1 LIFSVG
7 FGLITFF
14 FIYLALS
21 KPKIESLMEIR
32 RKPLRRGRLLA
43 KVLPKDRQDELNL
56 ALEVLDGLKVAG
68 IRVTNIVDLY
78 LLKATL
84 AALPLVMVGLLD
96 FWSEINLILFYLMC
110 PIVGWILP
118 GFLLER
124 KIKSRRK
131 EILLELPD
139 VVDLLS
145 SLMEA
150 GLSFDGAVDYL
161 TKHYSGLVS
170 ELFKKAN
177 FHIAVGKARREAF
190 LSIAQASFTE
200 ELAVVMRIIF
210 QAEVNGNPIKEV
222 LKGLAKSQRENQFN
236 STRRRAEK
244 LGAKMT
250 LVTFVF
256 FLPPMFLIYIMPF
269 LPNLLAIF

>member
-1 LIFSVG
+1 
-7 FGLITFF
+7 
-14 FIYLALS
+14 
-21 KPKIESLMEIR
+21 MEIR
-32 RKPLRRGRLLA
+32 RRPLRKGRLLA
-43 KVLPKDRQDELNL
+43 KVLPKDRQDQLNL

-78 LLKATL
+78 LLKVTL
-84 AALPLVMVGLLD
+84 AALPLAIVGLLD
-96 FWSEINLILFYLMC
+96 SWSKTNLIIFYLVG
-110 PIVGWILP
+110 PVVGWILP
-118 GFLLER
+118 SFLLEK
-124 KIKSRRK
+124 KIESRRK

-150 GLSFDGAVDYL
+150 GLSFDGAVEYL

-170 ELFKKAN
+170 DLFKKAN

-190 LSIAQASFTE
+190 LSVAQASFTE

-222 LKGLAKSQRENQFN
+222 LKGLAKLQRENQFN

-250 LVTFVF
+250 LVTFAF

>member
-1 LIFSVG
+1 MILSAG
-7 FGLITFF
+7 FGLITFL

-21 KPKIESLMEIR
+21 KPKIESLMETR
-32 RKPLRRGRLLA
+32 REPLGRGGLLA
-43 KVLPKDRQDELNL
+43 KVLPKDRRDQLSL

-68 IRVTNIVDLY
+68 IRVTNVVDLY
-78 LLKATL
+78 LFKATL
-84 AALPLVMVGLLD
+84 AAVPLVVVGLVD
-96 FWSEINLILFYLMC
+96 FWSQTNLILFYLLC
-110 PIVGWILP
+110 PLVGWILP

-124 KIKSRRK
+124 KIKNKRK

-150 GLSFDGAVDYL
+150 GLSFDSAVDYL

-170 ELFKKAN
+170 DLLKKAN
-177 FHIAVGKARREAF
+177 LHIAVGKARREAF

-200 ELAVVMRIIF
+200 ELAVVMRVIF

-222 LKGLAKSQRENQFN
+222 LKGLAKLQRENQFN

-250 LVTFVF
+250 LVTFAF